1 MESLEKFQRNRRV
14 IEDFTGRTLAA
25 IPTEMGRLLH
35 VAMLRDLATGRYR
48 HEGLAGIYSE
58 DAVHEAIAYCH
69 EELLERTLEMSLERQ
84 ESDLRRCLSS
94 LGDSAGEIAGRWSEG
109 EFYRLLIPLGAEPY
123 LRDLF
128 CSNVRILL
136 ELIAAELSNLRTVA

>member
-14 IEDFTGRTLAA
+14 IEDFTARTLAV

-35 VAMLRDLATGRYR
+35 VAMLRDLATGHYR
-48 HEGLAGIYSE
+48 HDGLAEIYSQA
-58 DAVHEAIAYCH
+58 AVHEAIAYCH
-69 EELLERTLEMSLERQ
+69 EELLERTLEMPIERQ
-84 ESDLRRCLSS
+84 EWDLKMCLSG
-94 LGDSAGEIAGRWSEG
+94 LGASASEIAARWSEG

-136 ELIAAELSNLRTVA
+136 RLIAAESANLPTAA